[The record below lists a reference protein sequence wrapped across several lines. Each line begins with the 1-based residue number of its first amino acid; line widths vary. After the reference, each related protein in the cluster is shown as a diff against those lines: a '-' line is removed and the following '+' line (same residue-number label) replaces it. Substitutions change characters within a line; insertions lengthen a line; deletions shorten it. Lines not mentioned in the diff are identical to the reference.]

1 MRIRHLV
8 VINVNDAYGNLYV
21 EGMRNAR
28 DGYAPDM
35 TIQQIPLDEG
45 SGSINGAVGAA
56 KDTGYRFIFAI
67 VFTAETHDQLMHA
80 AYEQGIAGDGKHN
93 WIFGDSF
100 LGTLDNRSFEKNS
113 PLHLS
118 YRYAIRIIYIIN
130 FIVAKNY
137 SSRGCHAH
145 TISFSS
151 LLLSLSTV
159 GSVSWKSREGS
170 LEFQSTTSMWTG
182 CNNLKILPI

>member
-45 SGSINGAVGAA
+45 SGSIHGAVGAA

-67 VFTAETHDQLMHA
+67 VFTADTHDQLMTA

-118 YRYAIRIIYIIN
+118 YRYATHIETDIVCHVYVLLTIYHLPPFFSPSHQWGRSLGN
-130 FIVAKNY
+130 HGRGRWN
-137 SSRGCHAH
+137 SRVRQVCGQDA
-145 TISFSS
+145 
-151 LLLSLSTV
+151 
-159 GSVSWKSREGS
+159 
-170 LEFQSTTSMWTG
+170 TT
-182 CNNLKILPI
+182 